1 MSKSYYCTSTLDN
14 TQQSRWET
22 LEFIQRKKI
31 TGLYNT
37 HQTAI
42 LVKFV
47 IQEFTSSKNII
58 IVIIIINIIVIN
70 INILSFYIIIT
81 VVKNK
86 SVYATSIEKRTN
98 SGMYDPC
105 NISRCRNATNEFSH
119 TEKRSVYYL
128 RSVDD
133 TDDTSCNE

>member
-37 HQTAI
+37 HQTVV
-42 LVKFV
+42 LVEFV

-58 IVIIIINIIVIN
+58 IVIVIINIIIININVN
-70 INILSFYIIIT
+70 IIFL
-81 VVKNK
+81 
-86 SVYATSIEKRTN
+86 
-98 SGMYDPC
+98 
-105 NISRCRNATNEFSH
+105 
-119 TEKRSVYYL
+119 L
-128 RSVDD
+128 LLQ
-133 TDDTSCNE
+133 